1 MTINQLFLT
10 KPPLELIMTMMG
22 HLDIW
27 TLQSVSAFS
36 QKTII
41 QNNVLIKI
49 KPILDELGKHYLPC
63 KKRVYIDAITPKKLI
78 TIVKQCLRIYD
89 YKLISQ
95 EKYIAGC
102 KQIIYRIYIPP
113 ADITNH
119 ITYAEYSV
127 SFE

>member
-10 KPPLELIMTMMG
+10 KPSLELIMTMMG

-27 TLQSVSAFS
+27 TLQSVVAFS

-63 KKRVYIDAITPKKLI
+63 KKRVYIDDITPKKLI
-78 TIVKQCLRIYD
+78 TIVKQCLRIYEC
-89 YKLISQ
+89 KLISQ

-102 KQIIYRIYIPP
+102 KQIIYRIDVPP
-113 ADITNH
+113 TTITNH
-119 ITYAEYSV
+119 ITYADYSV